1 MSILQRFTYKKNAL
15 YTVQCTV
22 YICMYE
28 YNVHVIYGF
37 FMYPY
42 YNVQIVKKT

>member
-22 YICMYE
+22 C
-28 YNVHVIYGF
+28 VR
-37 FMYPY
+37 
-42 YNVQIVKKT
+42 VQCTCNLWIFYVPILQCTDSEKDVRK